1 MVSAARLAR
10 RGAIRRHSGG
20 GGGSIAKAADFTQN
34 FTSSTNSAAV
44 TGITA
49 AAGTIAVAVI
59 NVSSG
64 STANRP
70 TSIADAGGNTW
81 TKQQESLGSSGV
93 STMTQIWTAPI
104 SSGLSSGTVTITVGG
119 SARVLLVN
127 ISVWS
132 GATLT
137 GITGANDNGNTTSA
151 SSPPSV
157 TVTTAGAAAV
167 IGGITYGSTSAPATG
182 PGTGFTALAGA
193 SSGASE
199 YGASAYQIVSGAG
212 TYGPTWTLGLGQ
224 FHGGATIG
232 LVSL

>member
-1 MVSAARLAR
+1 MASAARLAR
-10 RGAIRRHSGG
+10 RGALRHRSTG
-20 GGGSIAKAADFTQN
+20 GGGSIAHVADFTQN
-34 FTSSTNSAAV
+34 FTSATNSAAV

-49 AAGTIAVAVI
+49 ASGTIAVAVI

-81 TKQQESLGSSGV
+81 TKQQESLGSSGQN
-93 STMTQIWTAPI
+93 SMAQIWTASI
-104 SSGLSSGTVTITVGG
+104 TSGLSSGTVTITLGG
-119 SARVLLVN
+119 SAKTLLVN

-137 GITGANDNGNTTSA
+137 GIVGANDNLIGTTS
-151 SSPPSV
+151 SSPASV
-157 TVTTAGAAAV
+157 TVTTAGPAAV
-167 IGGITYGSTSAPATG
+167 IGGITYSSATAPNSG
-182 PGTGFTALAGA
+182 PGAGFTALAGA
-193 SSGASE
+193 SSTAGE
-199 YGASAYQIVSGAG
+199 YGASGYQIVSGSG
-212 TYGPTWTLGLGQ
+212 TYGPTWVLPSVQ